1 MGSLFFSSDFGAADK
16 WCQVEHPTP
25 KSSSLGQ
32 VRRRHQRHIRD
43 HATEWPRSQPP
54 RSSQPQ
60 LDHSRCTTPR
70 CSTSAIHMLRLAL
83 PAQGDHDCMHFIS
96 RIVIS
101 TSIQLTH
108 DYPHVVPA
116 KYNILYNTSA
126 VKKEADAGQVT
137 DFTCILARKLNLHI
151 SGR

>member
-60 LDHSRCTTPR
+60 LDHGRRCTTPR

-116 KYNILYNTSA
+116 KYITYCITLQPSRR
-126 VKKEADAGQVT
+126 KPMEAKLR
-137 DFTCILARKLNLHI
+137 ISLASLRGN
-151 SGR
+151 